1 MTTDFFKD
9 LKVIEIASVL
19 AGPSVGLFF
28 SELGSTVTKIEN
40 KLTNGDVTRSWKLAT
55 ENKDSNV
62 SAYFCSVNWHKK
74 YLFLDLTDEKDLFTV
89 KNLIS
94 KSDIVILNFKKDDDL
109 RFGLDYASLSKQ
121 NPQLIYGSINGFGE
135 KSDRVAY
142 DLILQ
147 AETGFMSMN
156 GTPESGPVKMPVAL
170 IDVLAGH
177 QLKEGILVALINRMK
192 TGKGQKVSVS
202 LYDSA
207 VASLAN
213 QATNWLM
220 AGHIAKRIG
229 STHPNIAPYGELFT
243 TKDNHLITFAIGSNK
258 QFKNLC
264 SVLKLDSISEDTSF
278 NSNVNRVKNRN
289 SLESLIKN
297 EVKKWDSKELIEC
310 LHSKFVPVAKV
321 NSINEVF
328 KNQSAK
334 DLILTEQIDGVET
347 KRVKTVVF
355 K

>member
-220 AGHIAKRIG
+220 VGHIAKRIG

-264 SVLKLDSISEDTSF
+264 SVLKLVSISEDTSF
-278 NSNVNRVKNRN
+278 NSNVNRVENRN
-289 SLESLIKN
+289 SLECLIKN

-347 KRVKTVVF
+347 MRVKTVVF